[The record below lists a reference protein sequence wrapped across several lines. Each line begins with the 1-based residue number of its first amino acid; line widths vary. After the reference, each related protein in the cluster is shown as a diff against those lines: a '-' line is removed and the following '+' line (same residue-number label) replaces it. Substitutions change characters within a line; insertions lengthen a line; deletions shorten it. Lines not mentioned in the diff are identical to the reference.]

1 MRVFGRLTFTFIT
14 FDPLI
19 RFPWSLLHCNQLK
32 FRHVFHILYSP
43 YHFFL
48 VISFFW
54 LPSLGLT
61 MLATKP
67 HISCSLSEEVHV
79 YLHIIIPL
87 NHGNSIFCVDSSG
100 LHHRV
105 ISQTLCFLLLLFFA
119 IFNSADRLNIL
130 SVNEILWFWPDCTD
144 FHFQNWIWFRI

>member
-19 RFPWSLLHCNQLK
+19 RFLWSLLHCNQLK
-32 FRHVFHILYSP
+32 FRHVFHISHSP

-48 VISFFW
+48 MISFFW

-61 MLATKP
+61 MLVTKP
-67 HISCSLSEEVHV
+67 HISCSVSEEVHAQ
-79 YLHIIIPL
+79 LHFVTFL
-87 NHGNSIFCVDSSG
+87 NFWIDI
-100 LHHRV
+100 LHV
-105 ISQTLCFLLLLFFA
+105 FPPGFMWGMISYMLCFLLLLFFA
-119 IFNSADRLNIL
+119 VFNSYDHSNIL
-130 SVNEILWFWPDCTD
+130 SVNEILWLWPDCTD